1 VKYFSAV
8 YGSRKGAKTILKA
21 QSSNLSRPEH
31 EGIMR
36 CSGLAILIGLLVSL
50 VMATSINARPRTLHE
65 LVDAYFEDYFKANPT
80 QATSVGFHQYDHQ
93 LEDFSLAAHRRNRI
107 KLLAYLKEFAA
118 INPRTLSQNDRDDR
132 EIMIASI
139 QSNLLEEDRV
149 QMWRQNPDNYSAAA
163 TGTIFSIVK
172 RNFAPAEERLRSVI
186 EREKQIPRALSQ
198 AREVLRD
205 PPKIYTDIAIE
216 QLPGN
221 IDFFQTTVPEAF
233 NDVKNKAL
241 LAEFKSSNDGAIAAL
256 KDYLSWLQK
265 DLLPRSQGAFAIGAE
280 NYRLKLLYD
289 EMVDVPLPQLLK
301 IGYAQLRKDQR
312 SFIETAHRISPSKSP
327 EEVLKELENDHPSAQ
342 ELIPAA
348 QKQLDGIRQ
357 FLIDHR
363 IITVPGGAQAK
374 VVETPPF
381 QRATTFAS
389 MDTPG
394 PYEAN
399 ATEAF
404 YNITLPDPSWPK
416 EKQEEYLQ
424 GYNYPLLSNVSVHE
438 VWPGHYTQF
447 LWVKN
452 NPDLSKVRKLTAAG
466 SNAEGWAHYS
476 EEMVLDEGF
485 TNNDPKYRLAQL
497 VDALLRDCRY
507 IVGIKMHTQGM
518 TMEQAREFFV
528 KEGRQQPVVG
538 EMETKRGT
546 GDPTYL
552 MYTLG
557 KLEIL
562 KLRADY
568 QRKLGSNFSLQ
579 DFHDRFIKAGSP
591 PVKIVRRE
599 LMGRDGPLL

>member
-1 VKYFSAV
+1 MKHLLF
-8 YGSRKGAKTILKA
+8 TFL
-21 QSSNLSRPEH
+21 
-31 EGIMR
+31 
-36 CSGLAILIGLLVSL
+36 LAFLFCL
-50 VMATSINARPRTLHE
+50 VMTTSINAKPRSFRE
-65 LVDAYFEDYFKANPT
+65 VVDAYFEDYFKANPS
-80 QATSVGFHQYDHQ
+80 QATSVGFHQHDRQ
-93 LEDFSLAAHRRNRI
+93 LEDFSVAAHQRNRRM
-107 KLLAYLKEFAA
+107 LLAYLAEFQA
-118 INPRTLSQNDRDDR
+118 INSRTLSRDDRDDR
-132 EIMIASI
+132 EIMIALIHSG
-139 QSNLLEEDRV
+139 LLEEDRI
-149 QMWRQNPDNYSAAA
+149 QMWRKNPDAYSGAV
-163 TGTIFSIVK
+163 TGSIFALIK
-172 RNFAPAEERLRSVI
+172 RNFAPLPERLRSVI
-186 EREKQIPRALSQ
+186 EREKQIPRALMQ
-198 AREVLRD
+198 AREVLRN

-221 IDFFQTTVPEAF
+221 VDFFQTTVTETF
-233 NDVKNKAL
+233 KDVQDAAL
-241 LAEFKSSNDGAIAAL
+241 RAEFKRSNDTAIAAL
-256 KDYLSWLQK
+256 KDYQTFLQK
-265 DLLPRSQGAFAIGAE
+265 DLLPRSNGTFAIGAE
-280 NYRLKLLYD
+280 NYRLKVLYD
-289 EMVDVPLPQLLK
+289 EMVDMPLPQLLK

-312 SFIETAHRISPSKSP
+312 AFIETARRIDPNKSP
-327 EEVLKELENDHPSAQ
+327 EEVLKEVEKDHPSAGT
-342 ELIPAA
+342 LLSSA
-348 QKQLDGIRQ
+348 QQQLDGLRQ
-357 FLIDHR
+357 FLIDR
-363 IITVPGGAQAK
+363 KIISVPGGAQAK

-381 QRATTFAS
+381 ARATTFAS

-394 PYEAN
+394 PFEAN
-399 ATEAF
+399 ATEAY

-452 NPDLSKVRKLTAAG
+452 NPELSKVRKLTGAG

-485 TNNDPKYRLAQL
+485 NNNDPKYRLAQL

-507 IVGIKMHTQGM
+507 IVGIRMHTQGM
-518 TMEQAREFFV
+518 TMAQAKEFFV

-568 QRKLGSNFSLQ
+568 QRKMGSKFSLQ

>member
-1 VKYFSAV
+1 MNKRSGF
-8 YGSRKGAKTILKA
+8 TILIA
-21 QSSNLSRPEH
+21 LM
-31 EGIMR
+31 I
-36 CSGLAILIGLLVSL
+36 SL
-50 VMATSINARPRTLHE
+50 VMAHTINAKPRTFHE
-65 LVDAYFEDYFKANPT
+65 LVDAYFEDYFKANPS
-80 QATSVGFHQYDHQ
+80 QATSVGLHQYDHQ
-93 LEDFSLAAHRRNRI
+93 LEDFSLAAHQRNRG
-107 KLLAYLKEFAA
+107 KLLGYLKQFQAV
-118 INPRTLSQNDRDDR
+118 NPRTLSQNDRDDR

-139 QSNLLEEDRV
+139 QSSLLEEDRV
-149 QMWRQNPDNYSAAA
+149 QMWRKNPDAYSGGI
-163 TGTIFSIVK
+163 TGSIFSIIK
-172 RNFAPAEERLRSVI
+172 RNFAPADERLRSVI
-186 EREKQIPRALSQ
+186 EREKQILRALSQ
-198 AREVLRD
+198 AREVLRN

-221 IDFFQTTVPEAF
+221 IDFFNTTVPETF
-233 NDVKNKAL
+233 KDVNNAAL
-241 LAEFKSSNDGAIAAL
+241 LAEFKRSNDGAIAAL
-256 KDYLSWLQK
+256 KDYLAWLQN
-265 DLLPRSQGAFAIGAE
+265 DLLPRSKGAFAIGAE

-289 EMVDVPLPQLLK
+289 EMVDVPLPRLLK

-312 SFIETAHRISPSKSP
+312 AFIETAHRIDPNKSP
-327 EEVLKELENDHPSAQ
+327 EEVLKDVEKDHPSAP

-357 FLIDHR
+357 FLIDQK

-381 QRATTFAS
+381 ARATTFAS

-404 YNITLPDPSWPK
+404 YNITLPDPTWPK

-452 NPDLSKVRKLTAAG
+452 NRELSKVRKLTAAG

-485 TNNDPKYRLAQL
+485 TGNDPKYRLAQL

-518 TMEQAREFFV
+518 TMAQAREFFV

-568 QRKLGSNFSLQ
+568 QRKMGSKFSLQ
-579 DFHDRFIKAGSP
+579 EFHDRFIKAGSP
-591 PVKIVRRE
+591 AIKIVRRE
-599 LMGRDGPLL
+599 LMGSDGPLL

>member
-1 VKYFSAV
+1 MNQGLSLSKLIVCLAMALITATA
-8 YGSRKGAKTILKA
+8 GAAKTKSF
-21 QSSNLSRPEH
+21 Q
-31 EGIMR
+31 
-36 CSGLAILIGLLVSL
+36 GLV
-50 VMATSINARPRTLHE
+50 N
-65 LVDAYFEDYFKANPT
+65 DYFNYYFEANPS
-80 QATSVGFHQYDHQ
+80 QATSVGFHQYDRQ
-93 LEDFSLAAHRRNRI
+93 LEEFSRFAHERNRHRQG
-107 KLLAYLKEFAA
+107 AYLAEFQA
-118 INPRTLSQNDRDDR
+118 IDAHALSPLERDDR
-132 EIMIASI
+132 EIMIAFINSI
-139 QSNLLEEDRV
+139 LLEELRV
-149 QMWRQNPDNYSAAA
+149 QMWRKNPDIYSSAV
-163 TGTIFSIVK
+163 TSSIFSLIK
-172 RNFAPAEERLRSVI
+172 RNFAPPEERLRSVI
-186 EREKQIPRALSQ
+186 EREKQIPRALEE
-198 AREVLRD
+198 ARGVLSN

-221 IDFFQTTVPEAF
+221 IDFFQTTVTEAF
-233 NDVKNKAL
+233 KQVNDAAL
-241 LAEFKSSNDGAIAAL
+241 LAEFKRSNNGAIAAL
-256 KDYLSWLQK
+256 KDYLTFLQK
-265 DLLPRSQGAFAIGAE
+265 DLLPRSRGSFAIGTE

-289 EMVDVPLPQLLK
+289 EMVNVPLPRLLK

-312 SFIETAHRISPSKSP
+312 AFVETARKIDLNKSP
-327 EEVLKELENDHPSAQ
+327 EEVLKDLEKDHPSADN
-342 ELIPAA
+342 LLSSA
-348 QKQLDGIRQ
+348 QQQLDGLRQ
-357 FLIDHR
+357 FLIDKK

-381 QRATTFAS
+381 MRATTFAS

-399 ATEAF
+399 AGEAY

-416 EKQEEYLQ
+416 EKQEEYLR
-424 GYNYPLLSNVSVHE
+424 GYNYPLLNNVSVHE

-452 NPDLSKVRKLTAAG
+452 NPELSKVRKLTGAG
-466 SNAEGWAHYS
+466 SNAEGWAHYD
-476 EEMVLDEGF
+476 EQMVLDEGF
-485 TNNDPKYRLAQL
+485 GNGDPKLRLAQL

-518 TMEQAREFFV
+518 TMEQAKDFFAG
-528 KEGRQQPVVG
+528 EGRQQPIIG

-568 QRKLGSNFSLQ
+568 QRKMGSRFSLQ

-599 LMGRDGPLL
+599 LIGRDGPLL

>member
-1 VKYFSAV
+1 MHSKSVLKRLACLI
-8 YGSRKGAKTILKA
+8 TIL
-21 QSSNLSRPEH
+21 
-31 EGIMR
+31 
-36 CSGLAILIGLLVSL
+36 LAT
-50 VMATSINARPRTLHE
+50 MSINAKPRSFQQLI
-65 LVDAYFEDYFKANPT
+65 DAYFDDYFKANPS
-80 QATSVGFHQYDHQ
+80 QATGVGFHQHDRE
-93 LEDFSLAAHRRNRI
+93 LEDFSLAAHQGNRRR
-107 KLLAYLKEFAA
+107 LLEYLGEFQAV
-118 INPRTLSQNDRDDR
+118 NPGTLSRLERNDR
-132 EIMIASI
+132 EIMIATIHSI
-139 QSNLLEEDRV
+139 LLEEDRV
-149 QMWRQNPDNYSAAA
+149 QMWRKNPDNYSSAV
-163 TGTIFSIVK
+163 TSTIFSLMK

-198 AREVLRD
+198 ARDVLRN
-205 PPKIYTDIAIE
+205 PPKIYADIAIE

-221 IDFFQTTVPEAF
+221 IDFFQATVPEAF
-233 NDVKNKAL
+233 KDVKDAAL
-241 LAEFKSSNDGAIAAL
+241 LAEFKRSNDGAITAL
-256 KDYLSWLQK
+256 RDYQSWLQK
-265 DLLPRSQGAFAIGAE
+265 DLLPRSQGSFAIGAE
-280 NYRLKLLYD
+280 NYRLKVIYD
-289 EMVDVPLPQLLK
+289 EMVDVPLPRLLK

-312 SFIETAHRISPSKSP
+312 AFIETARKIDPNKTP
-327 EEVLKELENDHPSAQ
+327 EEVLKDLEKDHPTAAALISSAQ
-342 ELIPAA
+342 E
-348 QKQLDGIRQ
+348 QLNGLRQ
-357 FLIDHR
+357 FLIDKK

-394 PYEAN
+394 PYEAS
-399 ATEAF
+399 ATEAY
-404 YNITLPDPSWPK
+404 YNITLPDPSWSK
-416 EKQEEYLQ
+416 EKQEEYLE
-424 GYNYPLLSNVSVHE
+424 GYNFPLLSNVSVHE

-452 NPDLSKVRKLTAAG
+452 NPELSKVRKLTGAG

-476 EEMVLDEGF
+476 EQMVLDEGLY
-485 TNNDPKYRLAQL
+485 NNDPRYRLAQL

-518 TMEQAREFFV
+518 TMAQAQEFFV
-528 KEGRQQPVVG
+528 KEGRQQRVVG

-562 KLRADY
+562 KLREDY
-568 QRKLGSNFSLQ
+568 RRKMGGNFSLQ

-599 LMGRDGPLL
+599 LIGPDGPLL

>member
-1 VKYFSAV
+1 
-8 YGSRKGAKTILKA
+8 
-21 QSSNLSRPEH
+21 
-31 EGIMR
+31 MR
-36 CSGLAILIGLLVSL
+36 RLRFTILIGFMICLA
-50 VMATSINARPRTLHE
+50 MATSISAKPRTFQQ
-65 LVDAYFEDYFKANPT
+65 LVDAYFDDYFKANPT
-80 QATSVGFHQYDHQ
+80 QATGVGFHQYDGQ
-93 LEDFSLAAHRRNRI
+93 LEDFSLAAHQRNRRR
-107 KLLAYLKEFAA
+107 LLEYLREFQA
-118 INPRTLSQNDRDDR
+118 INPRPLSQTKRDDR

-139 QSNLLEEDRV
+139 QSYLLEEDHV
-149 QMWRQNPDNYSAAA
+149 QNWRKNPDAYSGGV
-163 TGTIFSIVK
+163 TGSIFTLIK
-172 RNFAPAEERLRSVI
+172 RNFAPAAERLRSVI
-186 EREKQIPRALSQ
+186 EREKQIPHALGQ
-198 AREVLRD
+198 AREVLRNA
-205 PPKIYTDIAIE
+205 PKIYTDIAIE

-221 IDFFQTTVPEAF
+221 IDFFQTTVPDAF
-233 NDVKNKAL
+233 QDVKDAAL
-241 LAEFKSSNDGAIAAL
+241 LAEFKRSNDGAIAVL
-256 KDYLSWLQK
+256 KDYLTWLQK
-265 DLLPRSQGAFAIGAE
+265 DLLPRSNGTFAIGAE

-289 EMVDVPLPQLLK
+289 EMVDVPLPRLLK

-312 SFIETAHRISPSKSP
+312 AFIETARRIDPNKSP
-327 EEVLKELENDHPSAQ
+327 EVVLKEVERDHPAANTLLSSAQ
-342 ELIPAA
+342 
-348 QKQLDGIRQ
+348 QQLDGLRQ
-357 FLIDHR
+357 FLIDKK
-363 IITVPGGAQAK
+363 IITVPGGAQAR

-381 QRATTFAS
+381 ARATTFAS

-399 ATEAF
+399 ATEAY
-404 YNITLPDPSWPK
+404 YNITLPDPAWPK

-424 GYNYPLLSNVSVHE
+424 GYNYALLSNVSVHE

-452 NPDLSKVRKLTAAG
+452 SPDLSKVRKLTAAG

-476 EEMVLDEGF
+476 EEMVLDEGLY
-485 TNNDPKYRLAQL
+485 NNDAKYRLAQL

-507 IVGIKMHTQGM
+507 IVGIQMHTQGM
-518 TMEQAREFFV
+518 TMAQANEFFV

-562 KLRADY
+562 KLREDY
-568 QRKLGSNFSLQ
+568 KRKMGSNFSLQ

-591 PVKIVRRE
+591 AVKIVRRE

>member
-1 VKYFSAV
+1 MNK
-8 YGSRKGAKTILKA
+8 R
-21 QSSNLSRPEH
+21 
-31 EGIMR
+31 
-36 CSGLAILIGLLVSL
+36 SGFTVLIALMISL
-50 VMATSINARPRTLHE
+50 VMATSITAKPRTFHE
-65 LVDAYFEDYFKANPT
+65 LVDAYFGDYFKANPSP
-80 QATSVGFHQYDHQ
+80 ATSVGFHQYDHQ
-93 LEDFSLAAHRRNRI
+93 LENFSLAAHRHNRL
-107 KLLAYLKEFAA
+107 KLLAYLKDFQTF
-118 INPRTLSQNDRDDR
+118 NPRTLSQNDRDDR

-149 QMWRQNPDNYSAAA
+149 QMWRKNPDAYSGGV
-163 TGTIFSIVK
+163 TGSIFTLVK
-172 RNFAPAEERLRSVI
+172 RNFAPADERLRSVI

-198 AREVLRD
+198 AREVLRN
-205 PPKIYTDIAIE
+205 PPKIYTDIAIDS
-216 QLPGN
+216 LPGN

-233 NDVKNKAL
+233 KDVKNAAL
-241 LAEFKSSNDGAIAAL
+241 LAEFKRSNDGAIAAL
-256 KDYLSWLQK
+256 KDYLAWLQK
-265 DLLPRSQGAFAIGAE
+265 DLLPRSKGAFAIGAE
-280 NYRLKLLYD
+280 NYRLKLFYD
-289 EMVDVPLPQLLK
+289 EMVDVPLPRLLK

-312 SFIETAHRISPSKSP
+312 AFIETARRLDPNKSP
-327 EEVLKELENDHPSAQ
+327 EEVLQDVERDHPSAQ

-357 FLIDHR
+357 FLVDKK

-381 QRATTFAS
+381 ARATTFAS

-404 YNITLPDPSWPK
+404 YNITLPDPTWPK

-452 NPDLSKVRKLTAAG
+452 NRELSKVRKLTAAG

-518 TMEQAREFFV
+518 TMEQAKEFFV

-568 QRKLGSNFSLQ
+568 QRKMGSNFSLQ
-579 DFHDRFIKAGSP
+579 EFHDRFIKAGSP
-591 PVKIVRRE
+591 AVKIVRRE

>member
-1 VKYFSAV
+1 MRHSVFTFSLRFLV
-8 YGSRKGAKTILKA
+8 
-21 QSSNLSRPEH
+21 
-31 EGIMR
+31 
-36 CSGLAILIGLLVSL
+36 CLIV
-50 VMATSINARPRTLHE
+50 ATSLSAKPRSFHQV
-65 LVDAYFEDYFKANPT
+65 VDAYFEDYFKANPS
-80 QATSVGFHQYDHQ
+80 QATGVGFHQYDRQ
-93 LEDFSLAAHRRNRI
+93 LEDFSEAAHQHNRRL
-107 KLLAYLKEFAA
+107 LLAYLAEFQA
-118 INPRTLSQNDRDDR
+118 INPKTLSQNERDDR
-132 EIMIASI
+132 EIMIAVIHSG
-139 QSNLLEEDRV
+139 LLEEDRI
-149 QMWRQNPDNYSAAA
+149 QMWRKNPDAYSGAV
-163 TGTIFSIVK
+163 TGSIFTLIK
-172 RNFAPAEERLRSVI
+172 RKFAPLPERLRSVI
-186 EREKQIPRALSQ
+186 EREKQIPRALMQ
-198 AREVLRD
+198 AREVLRNS
-205 PPKIYTDIAIE
+205 PKIYTEIAIQ

-221 IDFFQTTVPEAF
+221 VDFFQTTVTQTF
-233 NDVKNKAL
+233 KDVQDDAL
-241 LAEFKSSNDGAIAAL
+241 RAEFKRSNDGAIAAL
-256 KDYLSWLQK
+256 KEYQTFLQK
-265 DLLPRSQGAFAIGAE
+265 DLLPRSNGTFAIGAE
-280 NYRLKLLYD
+280 NYRLKVLYD

-312 SFIETAHRISPSKSP
+312 AFIETARRIDPNKSP
-327 EEVLKELENDHPSAQ
+327 EEVLKEVERDHPSAGT
-342 ELIPAA
+342 LLSSA
-348 QKQLDGIRQ
+348 QQQLDGLRQ
-357 FLIDHR
+357 FLIEKK

-381 QRATTFAS
+381 ARATTFAS

-399 ATEAF
+399 ATEAY

-447 LWVKN
+447 LWVRN
-452 NPDLSKVRKLTAAG
+452 NPELSKVRKLTAAG

-476 EEMVLDEGF
+476 EEMVLDEGLY
-485 TNNDPKYRLAQL
+485 NNDPKYRLAQL
-497 VDALLRDCRY
+497 IDALLRDCRY
-507 IVGIKMHTQGM
+507 IVGIRMHTQGM
-518 TMEQAREFFV
+518 TMAQAREFFV

-568 QRKLGSNFSLQ
+568 QRKMGSKFSPQ

>member
-1 VKYFSAV
+1 MRFS
-8 YGSRKGAKTILKA
+8 STTILV
-21 QSSNLSRPEH
+21 
-31 EGIMR
+31 GF
-36 CSGLAILIGLLVSL
+36 LICL
-50 VMATSINARPRTLHE
+50 VMGTSTSARPRTFPQ
-65 LVDAYFEDYFKANPT
+65 LVDAYFEDYFKANPS

-93 LEDFSLAAHRRNRI
+93 LEDFSLAAHARNRT
-107 KLLAYLKEFAA
+107 KLLTYLKEFEA

-132 EIMIASI
+132 EIMMASI
-139 QSNLLEEDRV
+139 NSILLEEDRV
-149 QMWRQNPDNYSAAA
+149 QMWRKNPDYYSGAA
-163 TGTIFSIVK
+163 TSTIFTIIK
-172 RNFAPAEERLRSVI
+172 RDFAPASDRLRSVI
-186 EREKQIPRALSQ
+186 EREKQIPRALQQ
-198 AREVLRD
+198 AREVLSN

-221 IDFFQTTVPEAF
+221 VDFFQTTVPDAF
-233 NDVKNKAL
+233 KDVKDAAL
-241 LAEFKSSNDGAIAAL
+241 LAEFKRSNEAAIAAL
-256 KDYLSWLQK
+256 KDYFTWMQK
-265 DLLPRSQGAFAIGAE
+265 DLLPRSQGTFAIGPR
-280 NYRLKLLYD
+280 NYQLKLLYD
-289 EMVDVPLPQLLK
+289 EMVDVPLPRLLQ
-301 IGYAQLRKDQR
+301 IGYEQLRKDQR
-312 SFIETAHRISPSKSP
+312 MFIETARRIDPKKSP
-327 EEVLKELENDHPSAQ
+327 EEVLKEVEKDHPSAT

-348 QKQLDGIRQ
+348 QKQLDGMRQ
-357 FLIDHR
+357 FLIDHK

-374 VVETPPF
+374 VVETPSF
-381 QRATTFAS
+381 SRATTFAS

-399 ATEAF
+399 ASEAF
-404 YNITLPDPSWPK
+404 YNITLPDPAWPAD
-416 EKQEEYLQ
+416 KQEEYLQ

-476 EEMVLDEGF
+476 EEMMLDEGF
-485 TNNDPKYRLAQL
+485 MNNDPKYRLTQL

-507 IVGIKMHTQGM
+507 IVGIKMHTEGM
-518 TMEQAREFFV
+518 TMAQANEFFV

-568 QRKLGSNFSLQ
+568 KRKMGSNFSLQ
-579 DFHDRFIKAGSP
+579 EFHDRFIKAGSP

-599 LMGRDGPLL
+599 LMGSDGPLL

>member
-1 VKYFSAV
+1 MKRSAF
-8 YGSRKGAKTILKA
+8 TILF
-21 QSSNLSRPEH
+21 
-31 EGIMR
+31 GIV
-36 CSGLAILIGLLVSL
+36 VSL
-50 VMATSINARPRTLHE
+50 IMVTSVSAKPRSFHE
-65 LVDAYFEDYFKANPT
+65 LVDSYFDDYFKVNPS
-80 QATSVGFHQYDHQ
+80 QATTVGFHQYDHQ
-93 LEDFSLAAHRRNRI
+93 LEDFSLDAHERNRRQ
-107 KLLAYLKEFAA
+107 LLAYLAEFQA
-118 INPRTLSQNDRDDR
+118 INPQPLSQNDRDDR

-139 QSNLLEEDRV
+139 HSNLLEESQI
-149 QMWRQNPDNYSAAA
+149 QMWRRNPDIYSGAV
-163 TGTIFSIVK
+163 TGSIFTIIK
-172 RNFAPAEERLRSVI
+172 RNFAPAAERLRSVI
-186 EREKQIPRALSQ
+186 EREKQIPRALLQ
-198 AREVLRD
+198 ARQVLLN

-221 IDFFQTTVPEAF
+221 MDFFKTTVPEAF
-233 NDVKNKAL
+233 VDVHDAPL
-241 LAEFKSSNDGAIAAL
+241 LAEFKQSNEAAIASL
-256 KDYLSWLQK
+256 QDYLSWLQK
-265 DLLPRSQGAFAIGAE
+265 DLLPRSNGAFAIGAE
-280 NYRLKLLYD
+280 QYRLKLLYD
-289 EMVDVPLPQLLK
+289 EMVDVPLPRLLE
-301 IGYAQLRKDQR
+301 IGYAQLRKDQQA
-312 SFIETAHRISPSKSP
+312 FLETARRIDPHKSP
-327 EEVLKELENDHPSAQ
+327 EDVLKDMEKDHAGAKEL
-342 ELIPAA
+342 LPAA

-357 FLIDHR
+357 FLIDQK
-363 IITVPGGAQAK
+363 IISVPGGAQAK

-381 QRATTFAS
+381 MRATTFAS

-476 EEMVLDEGF
+476 EEMLLDEGF
-485 TNNDPKYRLAQL
+485 SKNDPRYRLAQL

-518 TMEQAREFFV
+518 TMAEAREFFV

-568 QRKLGSNFSLQ
+568 QRKMGAGFSLQ

>member
-1 VKYFSAV
+1 
-8 YGSRKGAKTILKA
+8 
-21 QSSNLSRPEH
+21 
-31 EGIMR
+31 
-36 CSGLAILIGLLVSL
+36 
-50 VMATSINARPRTLHE
+50 MATSISAKPHTFHE
-65 LVDAYFEDYFKANPT
+65 LVDAYFEDYFKANPS
-80 QATSVGFHQYDHQ
+80 QATSVGFHQYDRQ
-93 LEDFSLAAHRRNRI
+93 LEEFSLLAHQSNRQR
-107 KLLAYLKEFAA
+107 LLAYLKDFQA
-118 INPRTLSQNDRDDR
+118 ISPRTLSQNDRDDR
-132 EIMIASI
+132 EIMIATI

-149 QMWRQNPDNYSAAA
+149 QMWRKNPDSYSGGV
-163 TGTIFSIVK
+163 TGSIFALIK
-172 RNFAPAEERLRSVI
+172 RDFAPAKERLRSVI
-186 EREKQIPRALSQ
+186 EREKQIPRALAQ
-198 AREVLRD
+198 AREALLN
-205 PPKIYTDIAIE
+205 PPKIYTDIAIQ
-216 QLPGN
+216 QLPDN
-221 IDFFQTTVPEAF
+221 IDFFQTTVPETF
-233 NDVKNKAL
+233 KDVKDAAL
-241 LAEFKSSNDGAIAAL
+241 LSEFKRSNDDAIAAL

-265 DLLPRSQGAFAIGAE
+265 DLSPRSNGVFAIGAE

-289 EMVDVPLPQLLK
+289 EMVDVPLPALLK
-301 IGYAQLRKDQR
+301 IGYGQLRKDQR
-312 SFIETAHRISPSKSP
+312 AFIETARRIDPNKSP
-327 EEVLKELENDHPSAQ
+327 EAVLQEVEKDHPSAK

-357 FLIDHR
+357 FLIDHK
-363 IITVPGGAQAK
+363 IISVPGGAQAR

-381 QRATTFAS
+381 ARATTFAS

-394 PYEAN
+394 PYEAH

-447 LWVKN
+447 LWLKN
-452 NPDLSKVRKLTAAG
+452 NPQLSKVRKLTAAG

-518 TMEQAREFFV
+518 TMAQAREFFV

-568 QRKLGSNFSLQ
+568 QRKMGRSFSLE

-591 PVKIVRRE
+591 PIKIVRRE

>member
-1 VKYFSAV
+1 MRHFFV
-8 YGSRKGAKTILKA
+8 TI
-21 QSSNLSRPEH
+21 S
-31 EGIMR
+31 
-36 CSGLAILIGLLVSL
+36 LACVFFLA
-50 VMATSINARPRTLHE
+50 MPMSINARPRAFHE
-65 LVDAYFEDYFKANPT
+65 LVDAYFEDYFKTNPS
-80 QATSVGFHQYDHQ
+80 QATSVGWHQYDGQ
-93 LEDFSLAAHRRNRI
+93 LEDFSLAAHERNRL
-107 KLLAYLKEFAA
+107 KLRTYLAEFEA
-118 INPRTLSQNDRDDR
+118 INPRTLSQGDRDDR
-132 EIMIASI
+132 EIMISSI
-139 QSNLLEEDRV
+139 HSLLLEEERV
-149 QMWRQNPDNYSAAA
+149 QMWRRNPDAYAGAV
-163 TGTIFSIVK
+163 TGSIFALIK
-172 RNFAPAEERLRSVI
+172 RDFAPLDERLRSVI
-186 EREKQIPRALSQ
+186 AREKQIPRALQQ
-198 AREVLRD
+198 ARQVLSN

-221 IDFFQTTVPEAF
+221 IDFFQNTVTDAF
-233 NDVKNKAL
+233 KEVKNTAL
-241 LAEFKSSNDGAIAAL
+241 RAEFKRANDGAISAL
-256 KDYLSWLQK
+256 KEYQAFLQK
-265 DLLPRSQGAFAIGAE
+265 DLLPRSRGAFAIGAE

-289 EMVDVPLPQLLK
+289 EMVDVPLPRLLK
-301 IGYAQLRKDQR
+301 IGYAQLLKDQR
-312 SFIETAHRISPSKSP
+312 AFVETARRIDPHKSP
-327 EEVLKELENDHPSAQ
+327 EQVLKEVESDHPSADK
-342 ELIPAA
+342 LLSSA
-348 QKQLDGIRQ
+348 QQQLDGLRQ
-357 FLIDHR
+357 FLIDR
-363 IITVPGGAQAK
+363 KIITVPAGAQAR

-381 QRATTFAS
+381 ARATTFAS

-394 PYEAN
+394 PYEAK

-452 NPDLSKVRKLTAAG
+452 NPELSKVRKLTAAG

-476 EEMVLDEGF
+476 EQMVLDEGLY
-485 TNNDPKYRLAQL
+485 NNDPKYRLAQL

-507 IVGIKMHTQGM
+507 IVGIRMHTQSM
-518 TMEQAREFFV
+518 TTEQAKEFFV
-528 KEGRQQPVVG
+528 KEGQQQPVVS

-562 KLRADY
+562 KLREDY
-568 QRKLGSNFSLQ
+568 RRKMGNSFSLQ
-579 DFHDRFIKAGSP
+579 DFHDRFIKAGTP

>member
-1 VKYFSAV
+1 MNKRRF
-8 YGSRKGAKTILKA
+8 TILIA
-21 QSSNLSRPEH
+21 LM
-31 EGIMR
+31 I
-36 CSGLAILIGLLVSL
+36 SL
-50 VMATSINARPRTLHE
+50 VMATSITAKPRTFHE
-65 LVDAYFEDYFKANPT
+65 LVDAYFGDYFKANPS

-93 LEDFSLAAHRRNRI
+93 LEDFSLAAHQHNRL
-107 KLLAYLKEFAA
+107 KLLAYLKDFQTLR
-118 INPRTLSQNDRDDR
+118 PRTLSQNDRDDR

-149 QMWRQNPDNYSAAA
+149 QMWRKNPDAYSGGV
-163 TGTIFSIVK
+163 TGSIFTLVK
-172 RNFAPAEERLRSVI
+172 RNFAPADERLRSVI

-198 AREVLRD
+198 AREVLRN
-205 PPKIYTDIAIE
+205 PPKIYTDIAIDS
-216 QLPGN
+216 LPGN

-233 NDVKNKAL
+233 KDVKNAAL
-241 LAEFKSSNDGAIAAL
+241 LAEFKRGNDGAIAAL
-256 KDYLSWLQK
+256 KDYLAWLQK
-265 DLLPRSQGAFAIGAE
+265 DLLPRSKGAFAIGAE

-289 EMVDVPLPQLLK
+289 EMVDVPLPRLLK

-312 SFIETAHRISPSKSP
+312 AFIETARRLDPNKSP
-327 EEVLKELENDHPSAQ
+327 EEVLQDVERDHPSAQ

-357 FLIDHR
+357 FLVDKK

-381 QRATTFAS
+381 ARATTFAS

-404 YNITLPDPSWPK
+404 YNITLPDPKWSK

-452 NPDLSKVRKLTAAG
+452 NRELSKVRKLTAAG

-518 TMEQAREFFV
+518 TMEQAKEFFV

-568 QRKLGSNFSLQ
+568 QRKMGSNFSLQ
-579 DFHDRFIKAGSP
+579 EFHDRFIKAGSP
-591 PVKIVRRE
+591 AVKIVRRE

>member
-1 VKYFSAV
+1 V
-8 YGSRKGAKTILKA
+8 
-21 QSSNLSRPEH
+21 QSKVFRWF
-31 EGIMR
+31 
-36 CSGLAILIGLLVSL
+36 LIGIFVIALTP
-50 VMATSINARPRTLHE
+50 ATIAARPRTLHE
-65 LVDAYFEDYFKANPT
+65 VVDAYFEDYFKANPS
-80 QATSVGFHQYDHQ
+80 QATGVGFHQYDGQ
-93 LEDFSLAAHRRNRI
+93 LEDFSAAAHQDNRR
-107 KLLAYLKEFAA
+107 KLVTYLAEFDALDT
-118 INPRTLSQNDRDDR
+118 RTLPQNDRDDR

-139 QSNLLEEDRV
+139 HSLLLEEERV
-149 QMWRQNPDNYSAAA
+149 QMWRRNPDAYSGAV
-163 TGTIFSIVK
+163 TGSIFALIK
-172 RNFAPAEERLRSVI
+172 RDFAPLDERLRSVI
-186 EREKQIPRALSQ
+186 AREKQIPRALQQ
-198 AREVLRD
+198 ARQVLSN

-221 IDFFQTTVPEAF
+221 IDFFQNTVTDAF
-233 NDVKNKAL
+233 KEVKNIAL
-241 LAEFKSSNDGAIAAL
+241 LTEFKRANDGVIAAL
-256 KDYLSWLQK
+256 KEYQAFLQK
-265 DLLPRSQGAFAIGAE
+265 DLLPQSRGTFAIGSE

-289 EMVDVPLPQLLK
+289 EMVNVPLPRLLK

-312 SFIETAHRISPSKSP
+312 AFVETAHRIDPNKSP
-327 EEVLKELENDHPSAQ
+327 EEVLKQVESDHPGAGNLLSSAQ
-342 ELIPAA
+342 
-348 QKQLDGIRQ
+348 QQLDGLRQ
-357 FLIDHR
+357 FLIDR
-363 IITVPGGAQAK
+363 KIITVPAGAQAK

-381 QRATTFAS
+381 ARATTFAS

-394 PYEAN
+394 PYETK

-452 NPDLSKVRKLTAAG
+452 NPELSKVRKLTAAG
-466 SNAEGWAHYS
+466 SNAEGWAHYG
-476 EEMVLDEGF
+476 EEMVLDEGLY
-485 TNNDPKYRLAQL
+485 NGDPKYRLAQL

-507 IVGIKMHTQGM
+507 IVGVRMHTQGM

-562 KLRADY
+562 KLREDY
-568 QRKLGSNFSLQ
+568 RRKMGNNFSLQ

>member
-1 VKYFSAV
+1 MS
-8 YGSRKGAKTILKA
+8 
-21 QSSNLSRPEH
+21 
-31 EGIMR
+31 
-36 CSGLAILIGLLVSL
+36 
-50 VMATSINARPRTLHE
+50 TSISAKPRTFHE
-65 LVDAYFEDYFKANPT
+65 LVDAYFEDYFKANPS
-80 QATSVGFHQYDHQ
+80 QATSVGFHQYDRQ
-93 LEDFSLAAHRRNRI
+93 LEEFSLAAHQSNRQR
-107 KLLAYLKEFAA
+107 LLAYLKDFQA
-118 INPRTLSQNDRDDR
+118 ISARTLSQNDHDDR

-149 QMWRQNPDNYSAAA
+149 QMWRKNPDSYSGGV
-163 TGTIFSIVK
+163 TGSIFALIK
-172 RNFAPAEERLRSVI
+172 RDFAPAKERLRSVI
-186 EREKQIPRALSQ
+186 EREKQIPRALAQ
-198 AREVLRD
+198 AREALLN
-205 PPKIYTDIAIE
+205 PPKIYTDIAIQ
-216 QLPGN
+216 QLPDN
-221 IDFFQTTVPEAF
+221 IDFFQTTVPATF
-233 NDVKNKAL
+233 KDVKDAAL
-241 LAEFKSSNDGAIAAL
+241 LSEFKRSNDDAIAAL

-265 DLLPRSQGAFAIGAE
+265 DLSPRSNGVFAIGAE

-289 EMVDVPLPQLLK
+289 EMVDVPLPTLLK

-312 SFIETAHRISPSKSP
+312 AFIETARRIDPNKSP
-327 EEVLKELENDHPSAQ
+327 EAVLQEVEKDHPSAK

-357 FLIDHR
+357 FLIDHQ
-363 IITVPGGAQAK
+363 IISVPGGAQAR

-381 QRATTFAS
+381 ARATTFAS

-394 PYEAN
+394 PYEAH

-447 LWVKN
+447 LWLKN
-452 NPDLSKVRKLTAAG
+452 NPQLSKVRKLTAAG

-507 IVGIKMHTQGM
+507 IVGIRMHTQGM
-518 TMEQAREFFV
+518 TMAQAREFFV

-568 QRKLGSNFSLQ
+568 QRKMGISFSLE

-591 PVKIVRRE
+591 PIKLVRRE

>member
-1 VKYFSAV
+1 
-8 YGSRKGAKTILKA
+8 
-21 QSSNLSRPEH
+21 
-31 EGIMR
+31 MR
-36 CSGLAILIGLLVSL
+36 CSGFFILVVIMVSL
-50 VMATSINARPRTLHE
+50 IMTTSISGKPRTFQQ
-65 LVDAYFEDYFKANPT
+65 LVDSYFDDYFKANPS
-80 QATSVGFHQYDHQ
+80 QATGVGFHQYDHQ
-93 LEDFSLAAHRRNRI
+93 LEDFSLAAHQRHRNQ
-107 KLLAYLKEFAA
+107 LLAYLKEFQA

-132 EIMIASI
+132 EIMVASI
-139 QSNLLEEDRV
+139 QSILLEEDRV
-149 QMWRQNPDNYSAAA
+149 QMWRKNPDNYSGAA

-172 RNFAPAEERLRSVI
+172 RDFAPLEERLRSVI
-186 EREKQIPRALSQ
+186 EREKQIPRALLQ
-198 AREVLRD
+198 AREVLRN
-205 PPKIYTDIAIE
+205 PPKIYTEIAIE

-233 NDVKNKAL
+233 KDVKNAAL
-241 LAEFKSSNDGAIAAL
+241 LSEFKSINEGAVTAL
-256 KDYLSWLQK
+256 KSYQSWLQK
-265 DLLPRSQGAFAIGAE
+265 ELLPRSNGVFAIGAE

-289 EMVDVPLPQLLK
+289 EMVDVPLPRLLK

-312 SFIETAHRISPSKSP
+312 SFIETARRISPNKSP
-327 EEVLKELENDHPSAQ
+327 EEVLKELERDHASAQ

-357 FLIDHR
+357 FLIDHK

-404 YNITLPDPSWPK
+404 YNITLPDPSWSK

-447 LWVKN
+447 LWLKN
-452 NPDLSKVRKLTAAG
+452 NPELSKVRKLTGAG

-485 TNNDPKYRLAQL
+485 MNNDPRYRLAQL

-507 IVGIKMHTQGM
+507 IVGIKMHTQGI
-518 TMEQAREFFV
+518 TMGQAREFFV

-568 QRKLGSNFSLQ
+568 RRKMGPSLSLQ
-579 DFHDRFIKAGSP
+579 EFHDRFIKAGSP

>member
-1 VKYFSAV
+1 LLV
-8 YGSRKGAKTILKA
+8 
-21 QSSNLSRPEH
+21 
-31 EGIMR
+31 IM
-36 CSGLAILIGLLVSL
+36 VSL
-50 VMATSINARPRTLHE
+50 VMATSINAKPRTLHE

-93 LEDFSLAAHRRNRI
+93 LEDFSLAAHQRYRSQ
-107 KLLAYLKEFAA
+107 LLAYLKEFQA
-118 INPRTLSQNDRDDR
+118 INPRALSQNDRDDR

-139 QSNLLEEDRV
+139 QSNLLEEERV
-149 QMWRQNPDNYSAAA
+149 QMWRKNPDNYSAAA

-233 NDVKNKAL
+233 NDVKNNAL
-241 LAEFKSSNDGAIAAL
+241 LAEFKNSNDGAIAAL
-256 KDYLSWLQK
+256 KSYLSWLQK
-265 DLLPRSQGAFAIGAE
+265 DLLARSDGSFAIGAE

-312 SFIETAHRISPSKSP
+312 SFIETAHRISPNKSP

-568 QRKLGSNFSLQ
+568 QRQLGSNFSLQ